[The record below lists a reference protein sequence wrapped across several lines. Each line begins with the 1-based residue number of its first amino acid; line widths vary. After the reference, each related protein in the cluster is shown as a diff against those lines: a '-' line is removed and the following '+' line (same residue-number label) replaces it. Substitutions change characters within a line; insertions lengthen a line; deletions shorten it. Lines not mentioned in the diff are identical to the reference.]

1 VAAVACRAAD
11 EPEAQHVDGRM
22 VARDGKAEFTFGKW
36 RLYVEGVP
44 TNSAGSRV
52 AFQYPTKSGSGTSGT
67 SSSSFDG
74 VKVWQKWDEK
84 ANEITVEGF
93 NFKLLGKA
101 DKLAFKATATPRRT
115 RCRPSSSTRTA
126 RRAWQTRTSAARSVQ
141 TLQHAEPGVAPDPG
155 GA

>member
-1 VAAVACRAAD
+1 LEVYLMWSRALLVLAVAAVACRAAD

-36 RLYVEGVP
+36 RLYFEGVP

-52 AFQYPTKSGSGTSGT
+52 AFQYPTKSGSGTSGK

-93 NFKLLGKA
+93 TFKLLGKA
-101 DKLAFKATATPRRT
+101 DKLAFKDHTYSATDK
-115 RCRPSSSTRTA
+115 
-126 RRAWQTRTSAARSVQ
+126 VQ
-141 TLQHAEPGVAPDPG
+141 TIIIDKDGKTRLADKN
-155 GA
+155 